1 MCATIFAILS
11 YAFQLAGALLLL
23 LWCIGKCDAKV
34 VKGCFSDHPTPLRME
49 IDEKGG
55 YTTVSKEDL
64 QESAQNVYLNIFSF
78 ADLVIGYALAIF
90 VTDVTIPRWLVL
102 IFVAVVVAF
111 LLLAEHFVICKMAKK
126 KYTEDRK
133 VYDDERKAKKNE
145 IVFTDVSVVTE
156 DASKNNK

>member
-34 VKGCFSDHPTPLRME
+34 VKGCFSDHPTPLWME

-64 QESAQNVYLNIFSF
+64 QDVADILKHRSRKTIRRTFESCNNYRLP
-78 ADLVIGYALAIF
+78 DL
-90 VTDVTIPRWLVL
+90 IPERGTGDW
-102 IFVAVVVAF
+102 F
-111 LLLAEHFVICKMAKK
+111 L
-126 KYTEDRK
+126 
-133 VYDDERKAKKNE
+133 
-145 IVFTDVSVVTE
+145 
-156 DASKNNK
+156 